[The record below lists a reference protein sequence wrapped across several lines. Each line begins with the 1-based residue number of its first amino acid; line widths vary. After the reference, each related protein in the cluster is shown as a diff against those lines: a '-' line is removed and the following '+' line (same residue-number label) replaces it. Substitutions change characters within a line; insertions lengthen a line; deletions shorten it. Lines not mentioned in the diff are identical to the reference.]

1 MYIYVTMHLDFTICL
16 VLITG
21 VARDGRCP
29 KYQDMDGKC
38 LGNYV
43 FQDRYILSYYMKQYE
58 VQFRTSHML
67 KIINGL

>member
-1 MYIYVTMHLDFTICL
+1 MAFDISQKDIGKYIMYIYVTMHLDFTICL

-43 FQDRYILSYYMKQYE
+43 FQDSYILS
-58 VQFRTSHML
+58 
-67 KIINGL
+67 